1 MHLRWIVPIERSLG
15 AQCKNKLTQ
24 ISLAFYFKSGEHLGA
39 GRGLFKVFL
48 KQDFFIAHTQGSL
61 TIVSGTLLLIHVIEL
76 ADSYAGAIITLTQE
90 VIYCI
95 GGTS

>member
-1 MHLRWIVPIERSLG
+1 VHLRWIVPIERSLG
-15 AQCKNKLTQ
+15 DQCKNKLTQ

-76 ADSYAGAIITLTQE
+76 AVVAPGPLLL
-90 VIYCI
+90 
-95 GGTS
+95 